1 MRKKSYICSV
11 NAKYV
16 LSVAQASVCNGF
28 VCYST
33 VNECKGTKTSGKVPN
48 VSVKH
53 FGILPNF
60 NVSSRFS
67 CVYKTKKHYGKLNSV
82 QERLDY
88 LIKIKKMS
96 ENAFMKA
103 TGTNNIGKM
112 RSGKLSISEGTI
124 SKICNSLGVSY
135 SWLKYGSGSMNGNM
149 VIQLG
154 ETHQK
159 IEESINEAFKH
170 GIPMAQLI
178 NAGNVGDNS
187 QNITTGTE
195 RAKEREEES
204 FKDKNAQL
212 IQIINAQNETI
223 KSKDSEIR
231 LLRKILADNGI
242 EV

>member
-1 MRKKSYICSV
+1 M
-11 NAKYV
+11 
-16 LSVAQASVCNGF
+16 
-28 VCYST
+28 
-33 VNECKGTKTSGKVPN
+33 GT
-48 VSVKH
+48 
-53 FGILPNF
+53 
-60 NVSSRFS
+60 
-67 CVYKTKKHYGKLNSV
+67 LNSV

-154 ETHQK
+154 ETHKK

-170 GIPMAQLI
+170 GIPMTQLI

-187 QNITTGTE
+187 QNIITGTE
-195 RAKEREEES
+195 RSKEREEQS
-204 FKDKNAQL
+204 LIDKNAQL

>member
-1 MRKKSYICSV
+1 M
-11 NAKYV
+11 
-16 LSVAQASVCNGF
+16 
-28 VCYST
+28 
-33 VNECKGTKTSGKVPN
+33 GT
-48 VSVKH
+48 
-53 FGILPNF
+53 
-60 NVSSRFS
+60 
-67 CVYKTKKHYGKLNSV
+67 LNSV

-135 SWLKYGSGSMNGNM
+135 SWLKYGSGSMNG
-149 VIQLG
+149 
-154 ETHQK
+154 
-159 IEESINEAFKH
+159 
-170 GIPMAQLI
+170 PMAIGLGDEVRQQMENSIRGALEHGLPITQLI

-195 RAKEREEES
+195 RAKEREEQS
-204 FKDKNAQL
+204 AKDKNSQL

-242 EV
+242 KV

>member
-1 MRKKSYICSV
+1 M
-11 NAKYV
+11 
-16 LSVAQASVCNGF
+16 
-28 VCYST
+28 
-33 VNECKGTKTSGKVPN
+33 GT
-48 VSVKH
+48 
-53 FGILPNF
+53 
-60 NVSSRFS
+60 
-67 CVYKTKKHYGKLNSV
+67 LNSV

-154 ETHQK
+154 ETYQK

-187 QNITTGTE
+187 QNLTTGTD
-195 RAKEREEES
+195 RAKDREEDS
-204 FKDKNAQL
+204 FKEKNAQL
-212 IQIINAQNETI
+212 IQIINAKDEI
-223 KSKDSEIR
+223 IRSKDSEIR

>member
-1 MRKKSYICSV
+1 M
-11 NAKYV
+11 
-16 LSVAQASVCNGF
+16 
-28 VCYST
+28 
-33 VNECKGTKTSGKVPN
+33 GT
-48 VSVKH
+48 
-53 FGILPNF
+53 
-60 NVSSRFS
+60 
-67 CVYKTKKHYGKLNSV
+67 LNSV

-135 SWLKYGSGSMNGNM
+135 SWLKYGRGSMNGSMAIGLCDEVLQQMEN
-149 VIQLG
+149 
-154 ETHQK
+154 
-159 IEESINEAFKH
+159 SIREALEH
-170 GIPMAQLI
+170 GLPMTQLI

-195 RAKEREEES
+195 RAKEREEQSAKE
-204 FKDKNAQL
+204 KNSQL

-223 KSKDSEIR
+223 KSKDAEIK

-242 EV
+242 DV

>member
-1 MRKKSYICSV
+1 M
-11 NAKYV
+11 
-16 LSVAQASVCNGF
+16 
-28 VCYST
+28 
-33 VNECKGTKTSGKVPN
+33 GT
-48 VSVKH
+48 
-53 FGILPNF
+53 
-60 NVSSRFS
+60 
-67 CVYKTKKHYGKLNSV
+67 LNSV

-135 SWLKYGSGSMNGNM
+135 SWLKYGSGSMNGSM
-149 VIQLG
+149 VIGLGDEVRQQMENSIRGALEHGLPMTQL
-154 ETHQK
+154 T
-159 IEESINEAFKH
+159 
-170 GIPMAQLI
+170 
-178 NAGNVGDNS
+178 NAGNNS

-195 RAKEREEES
+195 RAKEREEQSVKE
-204 FKDKNAQL
+204 KNSQL

-223 KSKDSEIR
+223 KSKDAEIK

-242 EV
+242 DV